1 MLLIIKCFMEKQTN
15 SNEQDQKVIAEQRDK
30 KLKEM
35 ALELKTMLFRKILY
49 KKLLLRKEKNLAN
62 SEETIQ
68 IDITLNG
75 IDKYFKEERLID
87 VKIIDR
93 FLEQQDKKKEF

>member
-1 MLLIIKCFMEKQTN
+1 MEKQTN